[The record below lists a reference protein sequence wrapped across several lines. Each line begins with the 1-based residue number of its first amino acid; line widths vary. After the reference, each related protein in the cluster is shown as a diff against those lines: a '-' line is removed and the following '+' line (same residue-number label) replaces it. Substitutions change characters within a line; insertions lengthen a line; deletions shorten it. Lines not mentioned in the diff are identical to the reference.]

1 MIAARQLAV
10 SLAALLMK
18 AEVGHKTITM
28 SFSKIPKRKN
38 SRNWWQK
45 QSLFLIMQSF
55 YKAVAEVG
63 GAYMTVDK
71 RS

>member
-18 AEVGHKTITM
+18 AEVVHKTITM

-55 YKAVAEVG
+55 YKAAEVG